1 MDKLENIVAYSRD
14 GKGLM
19 NAERRQLIQSLFEQ
33 YIRMFSARDKHI
45 SSYFSKNFTGYAGS
59 STELIIGEAQLLS
72 ATQQDFAQVPEHI
85 GIEMLSLCLQDLTDD
100 VVIATGFFHIHLP
113 IPEPFLSQETA
124 RLVLVFRYEETDW
137 KIVHGGLSIPY
148 EAVQG
153 AEMYPVSAIELR
165 NRELEQLI
173 DIRTYE
179 LKQANRLLQV
189 RSETDGLTQI
199 SNRRYFDYML
209 NKEWDRGQ
217 RFGAELSVIML
228 DIDYFKKYNDYYG
241 HLAGDAC
248 LQTLAQELQ
257 SALTRAGD
265 VVARYG
271 GEEFV
276 VLLPNTDHHAAL
288 KVAAHLHTSI
298 ESLAIP
304 HPQSSFGIVTV
315 SLGVASLMPVAE
327 YPPVELVKLADI
339 ALYRAKSAGRNRV
352 EVYDC
357 PVPEMLL

>member
-85 GIEMLSLCLQDLTDD
+85 GI
-100 VVIATGFFHIHLP
+100 
-113 IPEPFLSQETA
+113 
-124 RLVLVFRYEETDW
+124 
-137 KIVHGGLSIPY
+137 
-148 EAVQG
+148 
-153 AEMYPVSAIELR
+153 
-165 NRELEQLI
+165 
-173 DIRTYE
+173 
-179 LKQANRLLQV
+179 
-189 RSETDGLTQI
+189 
-199 SNRRYFDYML
+199 
-209 NKEWDRGQ
+209 
-217 RFGAELSVIML
+217 
-228 DIDYFKKYNDYYG
+228 
-241 HLAGDAC
+241 
-248 LQTLAQELQ
+248 
-257 SALTRAGD
+257 
-265 VVARYG
+265 
-271 GEEFV
+271 
-276 VLLPNTDHHAAL
+276 
-288 KVAAHLHTSI
+288 
-298 ESLAIP
+298 
-304 HPQSSFGIVTV
+304 VTV